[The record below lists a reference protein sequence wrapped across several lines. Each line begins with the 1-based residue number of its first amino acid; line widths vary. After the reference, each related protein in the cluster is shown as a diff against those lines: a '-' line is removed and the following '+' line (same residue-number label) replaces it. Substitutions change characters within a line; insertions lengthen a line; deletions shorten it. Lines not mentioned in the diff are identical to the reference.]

1 VRLLLALVASAL
13 LGLAVGCGGGDERP
27 TPPTLPPS
35 ALPELSSEAR
45 ELDREALAADA
56 LQPGALAELLDEAG
70 YVSGRE
76 REFFG
81 HGASFDRV
89 VARSLRF
96 ESTEGADRYIRWV
109 RTHPRD
115 LLGEAE
121 ERPRLELGSSGV
133 LLTLVPCGTCK
144 KELPTHLAA
153 WRRRDVVLSLLASG
167 RGANPERFA
176 ALARRLD
183 ARMET

>member
-1 VRLLLALVASAL
+1 MRVLAAFVASTLLALAA
-13 LGLAVGCGGGDERP
+13 GCGGGDERS

-35 ALPELSSEAR
+35 ALPELSSQAR

-56 LQPGALAELLDEAG
+56 LAPDALAELLDEAG

-81 HGASFDRV
+81 HGESFDRV

-96 ESTEGADRYIRWV
+96 ESAEGAERYIRWV
-109 RTHPRD
+109 RSHPRD

-121 ERPRLELGSSGV
+121 EQPRLELGSSGV
-133 LLTLVPCGTCK
+133 LLTLVPCGSCK

-153 WRRRDVVLSLLASG
+153 WLRGDVVLSLLASG

-176 ALARRLD
+176 ALARELD
-183 ARMET
+183 ARMEA